1 MKNKRDF
8 VKQAISLALI
18 CFLFLTAFSL
28 PAKPMQVYGTAFQSG
43 TVEAVSGGVV
53 VASTIASVSRDA
65 LSNYATYSFYIPTD
79 GLKSSTIYLKLNG
92 AICGIVTAVPGKSV
106 QVNLYPLAPK
116 VLPAPFYKVAR

>member
-8 VKQAISLALI
+8 VKQGISLALI

-53 VASTIASVSRDA
+53 VASTVASVGRDA
-65 LSNYATYSFYIPTD
+65 LANIPTYRLYINTD
-79 GLKSSTIYLKLNG
+79 TLKSSTIYLKLNG
-92 AICGIVTAVPGKSV
+92 VICGIVQAAPGKIV
-106 QVNLYPLAPK
+106 QVNLYPLTPK
-116 VLPAPFYKVAR
+116 VTPAYKVLK